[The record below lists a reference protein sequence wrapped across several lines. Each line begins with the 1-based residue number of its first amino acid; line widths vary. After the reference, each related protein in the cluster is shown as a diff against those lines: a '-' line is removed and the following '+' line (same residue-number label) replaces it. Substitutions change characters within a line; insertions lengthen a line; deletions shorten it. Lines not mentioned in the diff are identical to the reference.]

1 MEEKMTLMEQLEN
14 LETMMVKGRVPG
26 TARTLVNQQ
35 KISALINEMKK
46 NLPDEITEA
55 ESIVRQKDAII
66 KQAEIEARRIRAYAD
81 EEATTIR
88 QLAEEQSNTLLTT
101 SQEEAKKMIQDTE
114 ISRKANENAIEI
126 ESVANSRA
134 GKVVD
139 DAESRVN
146 TILHDAGISAEER
159 RNGADNY
166 AREVLFTLEERIA
179 DTLGQVRGGI
189 DLLDARPTA
198 DVAD

>member
-1 MEEKMTLMEQLEN
+1 MTLMAQLEN

-55 ESIVRQKDAII
+55 ESVVRQKDAII

-134 GKVVD
+134 GKVID

-146 TILHDAGISAEER
+146 TILHDAGISSEER
-159 RNGADNY
+159 RKGADNY

>member
-1 MEEKMTLMEQLEN
+1 MTLTAQLEN
-14 LETMMVKGRVPG
+14 LATMIVKGRVPG

-35 KISALINEMKK
+35 KISALINETKK

-55 ESIVRQKDAII
+55 EGVVRQKDAII

-101 SQEEAKKMIQDTE
+101 SQEEAKKMIQGTE
-114 ISRKANENAIEI
+114 ITRKANENAIEI

-134 GKVVD
+134 GKIID

-159 RNGADNY
+159 RKGADNY

>member
-1 MEEKMTLMEQLEN
+1 MTLMAQLEN

-35 KISALINEMKK
+35 KISALINEMKT

-55 ESIVRQKDAII
+55 ESVVRQKDAII

-134 GKVVD
+134 GKVID

-159 RNGADNY
+159 RKGADNY

>member
-1 MEEKMTLMEQLEN
+1 MEEKMTLMAQLEN
-14 LETMMVKGRVPG
+14 LETMIIKGRVPG

-46 NLPDEITEA
+46 NLPAEITEA
-55 ESIVRQKDAII
+55 EGVVRQKDAII

-114 ISRKANENAIEI
+114 ITRKANENAIEI

-159 RNGADNY
+159 RKGADNY

>member
-1 MEEKMTLMEQLEN
+1 MTLMAQLEN
-14 LETMMVKGRVPG
+14 LETMIVKGRVPG

-55 ESIVRQKDAII
+55 EGVVRQKDAII
-66 KQAEIEARRIRAYAD
+66 KQSEIEARRIRAYAD

-101 SQEEAKKMIQDTE
+101 SQEEARKMIQDTE

-159 RNGADNY
+159 RKGADNY

>member
-1 MEEKMTLMEQLEN
+1 MTLMAQLEN

-35 KISALINEMKK
+35 KISALINEMKT

-55 ESIVRQKDAII
+55 ESVIRQKDAII

-88 QLAEEQSNTLLTT
+88 QLAEEQSNTLLKT

-114 ISRKANENAIEI
+114 ITRKSNENAIEI

-159 RNGADNY
+159 RKGADNY

>member
-1 MEEKMTLMEQLEN
+1 
-14 LETMMVKGRVPG
+14 
-26 TARTLVNQQ
+26 
-35 KISALINEMKK
+35 
-46 NLPDEITEA
+46 
-55 ESIVRQKDAII
+55 
-66 KQAEIEARRIRAYAD
+66 
-81 EEATTIR
+81 
-88 QLAEEQSNTLLTT
+88 
-101 SQEEAKKMIQDTE
+101 MIQDTE

>member
-1 MEEKMTLMEQLEN
+1 MTLMEQLEN

-159 RNGADNY
+159 RKGADNY

>member
-1 MEEKMTLMEQLEN
+1 MTLMAQLEN

-55 ESIVRQKDAII
+55 ESVVRQKDAII

-114 ISRKANENAIEI
+114 ITRKANENAIDI

-159 RNGADNY
+159 RKGADNY

-198 DVAD
+198 AVAD

>member
-1 MEEKMTLMEQLEN
+1 MTLMAQLEN

-35 KISALINEMKK
+35 KISALINEMKT

-55 ESIVRQKDAII
+55 ESVVRQKDAII

-88 QLAEEQSNTLLTT
+88 QLAEEQSNTLLKT
-101 SQEEAKKMIQDTE
+101 SQEEAKKLIQDTE

-134 GKVVD
+134 GKVID

-159 RNGADNY
+159 RKGADNY

>member
-1 MEEKMTLMEQLEN
+1 MTLTAQLEN
-14 LETMMVKGRVPG
+14 LETMIVKGRVPG

-55 ESIVRQKDAII
+55 EGVVRQKDAII

-88 QLAEEQSNTLLTT
+88 QLAEEQSNTLLKT
-101 SQEEAKKMIQDTE
+101 SQEEATKMIQDTE
-114 ISRKANENAIEI
+114 ITRKANENAIKI
-126 ESVANSRA
+126 ESIANSRA
-134 GKVVD
+134 GKVID

-159 RNGADNY
+159 RKGADNY

>member
-1 MEEKMTLMEQLEN
+1 MTLTSQLEN
-14 LETMMVKGRVPG
+14 LETMIVKGRVHG
-26 TARTLVNQQ
+26 TSRTLVNQQ

-55 ESIVRQKDAII
+55 EGVVRQKDAII

-114 ISRKANENAIEI
+114 ITRKANENAIEI
-126 ESVANSRA
+126 ESVANSRV
-134 GKVVD
+134 GKVID

-159 RNGADNY
+159 RKGADNY

-179 DTLGQVRGGI
+179 DTLGQVRGVI

>member
-1 MEEKMTLMEQLEN
+1 MTLMAQLEN
-14 LETMMVKGRVPG
+14 LETMIVKGRVPG

-35 KISALINEMKK
+35 KISTLLNEMKK

-55 ESIVRQKDAII
+55 EGVVRQKDAII

-101 SQEEAKKMIQDTE
+101 SQEEARKMIQDTE

-126 ESVANSRA
+126 ESVANTRA
-134 GKVVD
+134 GKLID

-146 TILHDAGISAEER
+146 TILHDAGISAGER
-159 RNGADNY
+159 RKGADNY